1 MNTKLKKILYL
12 PNPRGFCAGVD
23 RAINIVELSLKKY
36 GPPIYVRHE
45 IVHNPWVIKDLE
57 AKGII
62 FIEELEEAPEGAH
75 IIFSAHGIP
84 SEVLEDA
91 KKRKMPYIDAT
102 CPLVIKV
109 HNEAKRLYDQGAHI
123 FLIGHKGHPE
133 VIGTMGQIPKKFIT
147 LIQEKED
154 IKRINSTDY
163 GKVALITQ
171 TTLSVD
177 DTKDI
182 INELKKVFPKIIEPP
197 KEDICYATTNR
208 QLAIKSIASKCD
220 VIYVIGAENSSNSL
234 RLVEVGKKSGC
245 KNTSLISSIS
255 QVDWEEIK
263 ENDNIGLTASASAP
277 DILVKEFI
285 TKLKTTYEV
294 KIKNISVANENITF
308 KIPKIL
314 NER

>member
-57 AKGII
+57 AKGVI

-75 IIFSAHGIP
+75 IIFSAHGIQ

-109 HNEAKRLYDQGAHI
+109 HNEAKKLYDQGAHI

-154 IKRINSTDY
+154 IKRINSMDY

-182 INELKKVFPKIIEPP
+182 INELKQVFPKIIEPP

-245 KNTSLISSIS
+245 KNISLISSIS

-277 DILVKEFI
+277 DILVEEFI
-285 TKLKTTYEV
+285 KKLKTTYEV